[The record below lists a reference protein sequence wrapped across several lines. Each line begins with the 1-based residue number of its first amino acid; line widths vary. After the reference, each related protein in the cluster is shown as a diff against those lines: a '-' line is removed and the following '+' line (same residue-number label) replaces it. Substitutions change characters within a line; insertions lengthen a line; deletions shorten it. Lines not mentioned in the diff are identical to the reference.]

1 MSGRRATGLL
11 AVVLAGLA
19 LAGGPSAAPPGTVVI
34 HLAAYGFPDAVGA
47 GFGSI
52 WISAHRGYEAVRV
65 DPRTNQAVAHVRLG
79 DTQCWSFAFG
89 AGHAWASNC
98 EGEAGVARTYEI
110 DPRTNR
116 VIGTV
121 SGADAVFAGG
131 SLWLTTYPA
140 QSLVRLD
147 PLTHVVLARIRAPFA
162 LNDNGDGTGTGAFGA
177 LWTSN
182 GIDTAAR
189 IDLRTNTVRVIP
201 LPGSRPPD
209 PGGYFDA
216 ANPLAM
222 DGRVWLTNAAGIFEL
237 DPRTNT
243 VRLHRIRIGPFS
255 QQGDVGFANYR
266 HDLFVRVSD
275 TTIDRI
281 DTRTFRIIKRYRATG
296 GGGKLT
302 VAFGS
307 LWVANAAADTVWR
320 EPL

>member
-1 MSGRRATGLL
+1 MSARRTTVLV
-11 AVVLAGLA
+11 AVVLTGLT
-19 LAGGPSAAPPGTVVI
+19 LAGGPGAAPPRTVVI
-34 HLAAYGFPDAVGA
+34 HVTAYSFPDAVGA
-47 GFGSI
+47 GFGSL
-52 WISAHRGYEAVRV
+52 WISAHRGDAATRV
-65 DPRTNQAVAHVRLG
+65 DPRTNRTVAHVRLG

-89 AGHAWASNC
+89 ARHAWASNC
-98 EGEAGVARTYEI
+98 EGETGVARTYEI

-116 VIGTV
+116 VIKIIR
-121 SGADAVFAGG
+121 GADAVFAGG
-131 SLWLTTYPA
+131 SLWLTTFPA
-140 QSLVRLD
+140 QSLIRLD
-147 PLTHVVLARIRAPFA
+147 PVTHVVLARIRAPFA
-162 LNDNGDGTGTGAFGA
+162 PNDSGDGTGTGAFGA

-201 LPGSRPPD
+201 LPGAKPPD

-216 ANPLAM
+216 ANPLAL
-222 DGRVWLTNAAGIFEL
+222 DGRVWLTNAAGIFEI
-237 DPRTNT
+237 DPRTTT

-255 QQGDVGFANYR
+255 QQGDVGFAAYR

-275 TTIDRI
+275 TTVDRI
-281 DTRTFRIIKRYRATG
+281 DTRTFQVIKRYSATG

-302 VAFGS
+302 IAFGS